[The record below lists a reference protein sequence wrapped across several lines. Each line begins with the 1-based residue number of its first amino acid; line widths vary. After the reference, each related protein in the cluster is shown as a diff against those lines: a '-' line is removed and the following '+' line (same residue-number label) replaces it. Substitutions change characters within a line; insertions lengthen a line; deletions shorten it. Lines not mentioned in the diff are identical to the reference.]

1 MICILL
7 LFNLNAISQ
16 SREKVKWTRL
26 FNGKD
31 LKGWDTYLG
40 PELDSSGNR
49 VSKIPVGLNKDPM
62 KVFTVVEEKGEN
74 IGVEYPLKKS
84 SQIIIFN
91 YNLNGGN

>member
-1 MICILL
+1 MKNINLMICILL

-40 PELDSSGNR
+40 PELDSQE
-49 VSKIPVGLNKDPM
+49 IA
-62 KVFTVVEEKGEN
+62 
-74 IGVEYPLKKS
+74 YPK
-84 SQIIIFN
+84 FP
-91 YNLNGGN
+91 